1 MNLDP
6 DTKFCLLFVPVA
18 GAIGSL
24 CERLVTYL
32 KVLTDLAYN
41 GQLELLHGKWLEMG
55 IYCFVAAVVTT
66 AAILLFPINRQNRPQ
81 VIGTALVFGMVW
93 PSVLDKLFQLA
104 GAVIAHNPST

>member
-32 KVLTDLAYN
+32 KVLTDLADN
-41 GQLELLHGKWLEMG
+41 DQLALLHGKWIEMG
-55 IYCFVAAVVTT
+55 IYCFAAAVVTM

-93 PSVLDKLFQLA
+93 PSVLDKLLQMA
-104 GAVIAHNPST
+104 GVAITNSP